1 MEKLR
6 EVLARPGV
14 RAALYALGAA
24 VMGVLAALGVV
35 DAAQAEQAQAV
46 VERGVDVALDVLF
59 AALFLLARNNTP
71 KD

>member
-1 MEKLR
+1 MAKLR

-24 VMGVLAALGVV
+24 VAWLNSLRVV

-46 VERGVDVALDVLF
+46 VERGVEAALGVLF
-59 AALFLLARNNTP
+59 AALFLLALKNTP
-71 KD
+71 KG